1 MRAATHLL
9 AHPPASANVRVAGL
23 TQTDV
28 PCLVAEPFAHEVL
41 QSVSWSAKALYLCSS
56 SNARERTSPTI
67 VAVFYSNLR
76 FAFVLV
82 LNQSDFA
89 VVANDDAQT

>member
-41 QSVSWSAKALYLCSS
+41 QSVSWSAKALYLCTLL
-56 SNARERTSPTI
+56 ERAPLCSLHTST
-67 VAVFYSNLR
+67 AW
-76 FAFVLV
+76 
-82 LNQSDFA
+82 
-89 VVANDDAQT
+89 